1 VQGYRTIMDQYRRYY
16 ETTQFAPVFPSL
28 SNWLAW
34 LGAAKWNMCLPIL
47 EVDIKVTVLEDL
59 IEHLLVVFPSSSQQ
73 PLI

>member
-47 EVDIKVTVLEDL
+47 EVDIEDL